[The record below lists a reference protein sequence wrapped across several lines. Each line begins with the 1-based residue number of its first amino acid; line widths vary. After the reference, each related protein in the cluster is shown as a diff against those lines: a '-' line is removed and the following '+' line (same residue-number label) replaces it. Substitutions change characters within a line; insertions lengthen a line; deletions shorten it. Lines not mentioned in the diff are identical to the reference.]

1 MWYYIIG
8 DKMKKGV
15 VNIIFFIISLIFI
28 GGFSLFYLYKEF
40 NDITYNLI
48 TVNHDFS
55 KYRDMD
61 EYKKIEKKYVAELN
75 DKKEK
80 IQDENDIDKKA
91 QLGDRIEFL
100 EKLLSSDE
108 LVILYLIKK
117 KFIYTLVKI
126 VCFVIICI
134 FYLILANLYVKVPK
148 DVLVIS
154 LAEFFISLGGSLL
167 FFNVDKAILLLLFP
181 SVLELFYYFILKF
194 KKNV

>member
-1 MWYYIIG
+1 
-8 DKMKKGV
+8 MKKGV

-167 FFNVDKAILLLLFP
+167 FFNVDKAIFLLLFP